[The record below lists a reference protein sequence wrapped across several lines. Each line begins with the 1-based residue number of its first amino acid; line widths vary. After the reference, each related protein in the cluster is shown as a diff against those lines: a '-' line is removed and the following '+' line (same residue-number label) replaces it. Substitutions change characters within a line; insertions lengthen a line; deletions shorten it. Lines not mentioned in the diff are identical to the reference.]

1 MSNVKKPVHTDTL
14 QKNLTLCTTNADTI
28 YVKNYLLNK
37 RLIKAM
43 AEYCKEKGIQFML
56 VTIDTD
62 AYIPEVEKRYKAI
75 DPTFD
80 AKANDDPKKPYLN
93 LFISGIGKGGNNAVK
108 VLEGMY
114 HKWEGSQQHS
124 NRKKT

>member
-43 AEYCKEKGIQFML
+43 AEYCKEKGIKFML
-56 VTIDTD
+56 ITIDTD

-80 AKANDDPKKPYLN
+80 ANFFEEDLRNYAASLN
-93 LFISGIGKGGNNAVK
+93 IDYF
-108 VLEGMY
+108 
-114 HKWEGSQQHS
+114 
-124 NRKKT
+124 